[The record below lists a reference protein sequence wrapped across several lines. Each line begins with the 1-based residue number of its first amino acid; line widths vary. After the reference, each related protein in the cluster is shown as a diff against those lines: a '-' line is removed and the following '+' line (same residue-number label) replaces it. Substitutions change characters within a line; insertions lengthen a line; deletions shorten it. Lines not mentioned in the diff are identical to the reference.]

1 MKNFKLILTRSLTLT
16 LLAVL
21 MSTNILAQSWPQSG
35 DGSEGD
41 PYLITSTTDWNAFA
55 DAVNGGTSYN
65 GEFLKLTADITV
77 TINNTSGSD
86 KIVGAISM
94 SGSTVVE
101 SKWFSG
107 TFDGDW
113 HTLTFNV
120 GDTVTSFTP
129 PVTNSPTA
137 PFRVIDG
144 ATIKNLTVDGTII
157 SNKKYNAGF
166 VGYAYSDKTSR
177 ENNIKNCTSS
187 IEIDCSQ
194 VLNGSGTAS
203 DYKKWDC
210 SSAGFVAQN
219 QKNSKT
225 LTFENCIF
233 DGSIYKGDNANANR
247 GAGFVSYNNSVNI
260 VCKDCLMAGTID
272 LALLPNAATLS
283 TFTRDQNNNKIT
295 YEGQCLYMNN
305 YGNVPQNR
313 CIQASYILEGLS
325 KKYTIDEV
333 DYYVP
338 VQVTEL
344 KNTVYVAPVT
354 VDVDFYGKPL
364 VKNTD
369 YTIVVEKKDS
379 QGVYVVVPDGSIND
393 PDGAYRVTL
402 TAVTGSAFEGENV
415 YEFKFITESEK
426 WYNLEDMISAAS
438 AGDTIDLQ
446 NDFYASSTSD
456 QALNITKNL
465 TINLNGYSINRSLS
479 DPVVAGQ
486 VVRIAA
492 GVNVNIVGPG
502 TITGGYNKAETD
514 ETYGVNN
521 DGGGIYNMGNLVLT
535 DVAVTHNTCLKRS
548 EGTDKATA
556 RGGGIYNGIGSSFN
570 MTGGEVSYN
579 VARGG
584 GGAVYCEQPTSF
596 SMIGVLISHNESESK
611 GGGLRIRTKAPVEA
625 LLKNCTIEYNYATE
639 TGSSRASEGGGVY
652 MQEGKLRMDS
662 CLITN
667 NKSAFAGAGFFSLG
681 GTTYATNCTITNNS
695 AFTEHENMYG
705 GGICLHSP
713 SVYTM
718 NGGIIE
724 NNSSFQD
731 GGGIYV
737 MQGATF
743 NVLGN
748 ILINDNFRVRTID
761 GVADTT
767 SNNAY
772 LGGSSVI
779 NIVGPLD
786 PDARIHITGHGLGGV
801 YTSGLEGYATADN
814 FVTDDQYQA
823 IIDETTGEFRLV
835 PYEWDNPGAWFDQ
848 AWWDESNPRIP
859 TIDDSITVKRA
870 LVIPENYIAYA
881 ESVCYLDGTV
891 IIKEGGQLIIK
902 DHSSSTQLDLL
913 FQKSITAVPS
923 GDQYGWT
930 IVSIPIDNAILVDD
944 YVYNTNII
952 TRKSAPYDFD
962 LLRYDEPKH
971 YWDSYNDHTVSFS
984 DDFKNLKK
992 GLGYLYR
999 NNNDMSLEFFGTMN
1013 VGDVDCAVSYTSSAA
1028 PLSGVNLI
1036 GNPYTEEI
1044 TILNTTLLGT
1054 GDTPLADNKQL
1065 SGFYKLSGGSAW
1077 TAKIVD
1083 TTETFALADGF
1094 LVQVPSDAKKVRFS
1108 KTPRTPSKAEKKL
1121 IMFSVSNNKYE
1132 DNAYVV
1138 LGDCLGLNK
1147 IEHINVDIPM
1157 IYIRQN
1163 DEDYAIAAIENDI
1176 KSVNLNF
1183 KAKTTG
1189 SYTLKMNLT
1198 GDFKYVHLIDKLA
1211 GKDIDMLKE
1220 HEYQFVGSSVDNADR
1235 FIVRLGNADDS
1246 DAFAYLNGDDIIVS
1260 GDGELQVF
1268 DVTGRL
1274 VLTHQIHGIETF
1286 GRASLQNGVYILRLE
1301 GKTQKIVVK

>member
-1 MKNFKLILTRSLTLT
+1 MKKFKLMLTRSLILT

-21 MSTNILAQSWPQSG
+21 ISTNILAQSWPQSG

-55 DAVNGGTSYN
+55 DSVNGGNSYN

-86 KIVGAISM
+86 KMVGAIVN
-94 SGSTVVE
+94 GSTVVE

-120 GDTVTSFTP
+120 GDTVTSYTP

-144 ATIKNLTVDGTII
+144 ATIKNLTVDGKII
-157 SNKKYNAGF
+157 SNKKYNTGF

-177 ENNIKNCTSS
+177 GNNIKNCTSS

-219 QKNSKT
+219 QTKSKT

-260 VCKDCLMAGTID
+260 VCKDCLMAGIID

-325 KKYTIDEV
+325 KKYTIDSV

-393 PDGAYRVTL
+393 PTGAYRVTL

-535 DVAVTHNTCLKRS
+535 DVVVTHNTCLKRF

-611 GGGLRIRTKAPVEA
+611 GGGLRIRTKSPVEA
-625 LLKNCTIEYNYATE
+625 LLRNCTIEYNYATE
-639 TGSSRASEGGGVY
+639 TGSNRASEGGGVY

-681 GTTYATNCTITNNS
+681 GTTYTTNCTITNNS

-718 NGGIIE
+718 NGGTIE

-748 ILINDNFRVRTID
+748 ILINDNFRVRTIE

-772 LGGSSVI
+772 MAGSAVI

-786 PDARIHITGHGLGGV
+786 SLARIHITGHGLGGV
-801 YTSGLEGYATADN
+801 YTSGLTGYATSDN

-823 IIDETTGEFRLV
+823 ILDETTGEFRLV

-848 AWWDESNPRIP
+848 AWWDESSPRIP
-859 TIDDSITVKRA
+859 TIDDPLVIKRA
-870 LVIPENYIAYA
+870 LVIPENYTGYA
-881 ESVCYLDGTV
+881 ASVSYLDGTV
-891 IIKEGGQLIIK
+891 IIKEGGKLIIK
-902 DHSSSTQLDLL
+902 DHSSSPQIDLL
-913 FQKSITAVPS
+913 FQKSITAVPDS
-923 GDQYGWT
+923 SLYGWT
-930 IVSIPIDNAILVDD
+930 IVSMPIDNAILVDD

-952 TRKSAPYDFD
+952 TKKSAPYDFD
-962 LLRYDEPKH
+962 LLRYDEPTH
-971 YWDSYNDHTVSFS
+971 YWDSYNDESV
-984 DDFKNLKK
+984 FKKFNTLTK
-992 GLGYLYR
+992 GQGYLYR
-999 NNNDMSLEFFGTMN
+999 NKNDMSLEFYGTMN
-1013 VGDVDCAVSYTSSAA
+1013 VGDVDCAVTYTSSAA
-1028 PLSGVNLI
+1028 PLSGFNLI

-1044 TILNTTLLGT
+1044 TILNTTLLGS

-1065 SGFYKLSGGSAW
+1065 SGFYILDNDGSTW
-1077 TAKIVD
+1077 TARIVD
-1083 TTETFALADGF
+1083 TFALAEGF
-1094 LVQVPSDAKKVRFS
+1094 LVQVPQEAKKVRFS
-1108 KTPRTPSKAEKKL
+1108 TTARTPSSKVERKL
-1121 IMFSVSNNKYE
+1121 IMFSVSNSEYE
-1132 DNAYVV
+1132 DNAYAVFSN
-1138 LGDCLGLNK
+1138 CLGLNK
-1147 IEHINVDIPM
+1147 IEHINKAVPM
-1157 IYIRQN
+1157 IYINQN
-1163 DEDYAIAAIENDI
+1163 DEDYAIAAMDNDV
-1176 KSVNLNF
+1176 KSFNLNF
-1183 KAKTTG
+1183 KAAATG
-1189 SYTLKMNLT
+1189 RYTLNVKLEGN
-1198 GDFKYVHLIDKLA
+1198 FNYIHLIDKLA
-1211 GKDIDMLKE
+1211 GKDIDMLVEKD
-1220 HEYQFVGSSVDNADR
+1220 YTFIGSPADSENR
-1235 FIVRLGNADDS
+1235 FIVRLGMN
-1246 DAFAYLNGDDIIVS
+1246 NGDNDDFVYQSGSNIIVD
-1260 GDGELQVF
+1260 GYGELQVF
-1268 DVTGRL
+1268 DITGRM
-1274 VLTHQIHGIETF
+1274 VMNTTVNGVQTVSHG
-1286 GRASLQNGVYILRLE
+1286 ASLQTGVYIFRLE
-1301 GKTQKIVVK
+1301 GKTQKIVIR